1 MGQGGERVKK
11 KTKIL
16 IGVGILT
23 LVITMAIIY
32 VFKGRVATVDQVA
45 PEEMEVLVQKV
56 TEEKIE
62 ETILVTGKIVAENE
76 QKVYGAPE
84 SGDIKEFKVKENDE
98 VKKGDSLFIYEGTE
112 LESEFNTAVRSRDML
127 QNNTQSIQNQLNQM
141 AKQVEEM
148 KKAKNN
154 GQPATEEEE
163 GTFITDEDIRALELE
178 KNQLALELEN
188 AKAEVSGA
196 QAEINRIDELK
207 KALTVKSK
215 MDGTVVKVN
224 KNLERTDE
232 GTTEPVVH
240 IVSNEPFKVIGT
252 MSEFDSVKIKSGQD
266 VVIRPKVFKDREWKG
281 EVESVSEF
289 PTDEGGGEM
298 DMYGGGDM
306 NVTMYPFKVEIT
318 DDTKELRQGYHVS
331 LEVSIGGDEKK
342 LVIPHTALLD
352 DMMMGEE
359 DEDAG
364 MMDDMFGMENDMME
378 EAPFVYVLIDGVL
391 ERRDVE
397 TGTMNDEFIEITD
410 GVEVG
415 EFVVITPSF
424 EMYDGMEVISY
435 DEVE

>member
-1 MGQGGERVKK
+1 MVQGGKRVKK

-16 IGVGILT
+16 IGAGVLT
-23 LVITMAIIY
+23 LIVVMAVIYA
-32 VFKGRVATVDQVA
+32 FKGRVSTVDQMD
-45 PEEMEVLVQKV
+45 PEKMEVLVQEV
-56 TEEKIE
+56 TEEKME

-76 QKVYGAPE
+76 QKVYGEPE
-84 SGDIKEFKVKENDE
+84 NGEIKEFNVKENDK
-98 VKKGDSLFIYEGTE
+98 VKKGDSLFVYDGTE
-112 LESEFNTAVRSRDML
+112 VDNELNAAVRSRDML
-127 QNNTQSIQNQLNQM
+127 QNNTQAIQNQLNQM
-141 AKQVEEM
+141 AKQIEEM
-148 KKAKNN
+148 KKAKEN
-154 GQPATEEEE
+154 GQSSDEE
-163 GTFITDEDIRALELE
+163 GTFITDEDIRELELE
-178 KNQLALELEN
+178 KNQLALEIEN
-188 AKAEVSGA
+188 SKAEVSGA
-196 QAEINRIDELK
+196 QAEINRIDEQK

-224 KNLERTDE
+224 KNLERTEE
-232 GTTEPVVH
+232 GTTEPIVH

-281 EVESVSEF
+281 KVESVSEF

-331 LEVSIGGDEKK
+331 LEVTIGGDEKK
-342 LVIPHTALLD
+342 LVVPHSALLD
-352 DMMMGEE
+352 DMMMGED
-359 DEDAG
+359 DEDAD
-364 MMDDMFGMENDMME
+364 MMDDMFGMEDGMME

-415 EFVVITPSF
+415 ELVVITPSF
-424 EMYDGMEVISY
+424 EMYDGMEVTSY

>member
-1 MGQGGERVKK
+1 MVQGGKRVKK

-16 IGVGILT
+16 IGAGVLT
-23 LVITMAIIY
+23 LIVVMAVIYA
-32 VFKGRVATVDQVA
+32 FKGRVSTVDQMD
-45 PEEMEVLVQKV
+45 PEEMEVLVQEV
-56 TEEKIE
+56 TEEKME

-76 QKVYGAPE
+76 QKVYGEPE
-84 SGDIKEFKVKENDE
+84 NGEIKEFNVKENDK
-98 VKKGDSLFIYEGTE
+98 VKKGDSLFVYDGTE
-112 LESEFNTAVRSRDML
+112 VDNELNAAVRLRDML
-127 QNNTQSIQNQLNQM
+127 QNNTQAIQNQLNQM
-141 AKQVEEM
+141 AKQIEEM
-148 KKAKNN
+148 KKAKEN
-154 GQPATEEEE
+154 GQSSDEE
-163 GTFITDEDIRALELE
+163 GTFITDEDIRELELE
-178 KNQLALELEN
+178 KNQLALEIEN

-196 QAEINRIDELK
+196 QAEINRIDEQK

-224 KNLERTDE
+224 KNLERTEE
-232 GTTEPVVH
+232 GTTEPIVH

-281 EVESVSEF
+281 KVESVSEF

-331 LEVSIGGDEKK
+331 LEVTIGGDEKK
-342 LVIPHTALLD
+342 LVVPHSALLD

-359 DEDAG
+359 DEDAD
-364 MMDDMFGMENDMME
+364 MMDDMFGMEDGMME

-415 EFVVITPSF
+415 ELVVITPSF
-424 EMYDGMEVISY
+424 EMYDGMEVTSY

>member
-1 MGQGGERVKK
+1 MVQGGKRVKK

-16 IGVGILT
+16 IGAGVLT
-23 LVITMAIIY
+23 LIVVMAVIYA
-32 VFKGRVATVDQVA
+32 FKGRVSTVDQMD
-45 PEEMEVLVQKV
+45 PEEMEVLVQEV
-56 TEEKIE
+56 TEEKME

-76 QKVYGAPE
+76 QKVYGEPE
-84 SGDIKEFKVKENDE
+84 NGEIKEFNVKENDK
-98 VKKGDSLFIYEGTE
+98 VKKGDSLFVYDGTE
-112 LESEFNTAVRSRDML
+112 VDNELNAAVRSRDML
-127 QNNTQSIQNQLNQM
+127 QNNTQAIQNQLNQM
-141 AKQVEEM
+141 AKQIEEM
-148 KKAKNN
+148 KKAKEN
-154 GQPATEEEE
+154 GHSTDEE
-163 GTFITDEDIRALELE
+163 GTSITDEDIRELELE
-178 KNQLALELEN
+178 KNQLALEIEN
-188 AKAEVSGA
+188 SKAEVSGA
-196 QAEINRIDELK
+196 QAEINRIDEQK

-224 KNLERTDE
+224 KNLERTEE
-232 GTTEPVVH
+232 GTTEPIVH

-281 EVESVSEF
+281 KVESVSEF
-289 PTDEGGGEM
+289 PTDEGGEEM

-331 LEVSIGGDEKK
+331 LEVTIGGDEKK
-342 LVIPHTALLD
+342 LVVPHSALLD

-359 DEDAG
+359 DEDAS
-364 MMDDMFGMENDMME
+364 MMDDMFGMEDGMME

-415 EFVVITPSF
+415 ELVVITPSF
-424 EMYDGMEVISY
+424 EMYDGMEVTSY

>member
-1 MGQGGERVKK
+1 MKK

-16 IGVGILT
+16 IGAGILT
-23 LVITMAIIY
+23 LIVVMAVIYA
-32 VFKGRVATVDQVA
+32 FKGRVSTVDQMD
-45 PEEMEVLVQKV
+45 PDEMEVLVQKV
-56 TEEKIE
+56 TEEKME
-62 ETILVTGKIVAENE
+62 ETILVTGKIVADNE
-76 QKVYGAPE
+76 QKVYGEPE
-84 SGDIKEFKVKENDE
+84 NGEIKEFKVKENDN
-98 VKKGDSLFIYEGTE
+98 VKKGDSLFVYDGTE
-112 LESEFNTAVRSRDML
+112 LDNEFNAAVRSRDML
-127 QNNTQSIQNQLNQM
+127 QNNTKVIQNQLNQM
-141 AKQVEEM
+141 VKEIEEM
-148 KKAKNN
+148 KKAKEN
-154 GQPATEEEE
+154 GQSSDEE

-178 KNQLALELEN
+178 KNQLALEIEN

-215 MDGTVVKVN
+215 MDGTIVKVN
-224 KNLERTDE
+224 KNLERTEE
-232 GTTEPVVH
+232 GTTEPIVH

-281 EVESVSEF
+281 MVESVSEF

-342 LVIPHTALLD
+342 LVVPHSALLD
-352 DMMMGEE
+352 DMMMGED

-364 MMDDMFGMENDMME
+364 MMDDMFMEEGMME

-397 TGTMNDEFIEITD
+397 TGNMNDEFIEITD

-415 EFVVITPSF
+415 ELVVITPSF
-424 EMYDGMEVISY
+424 EMYDGMEVTSY

>member
-1 MGQGGERVKK
+1 MVQGGKRVKK

-16 IGVGILT
+16 IGAGVLT
-23 LVITMAIIY
+23 LIVVMAVIYA
-32 VFKGRVATVDQVA
+32 FKGRVSTVDQMD
-45 PEEMEVLVQKV
+45 PEEMEVLVQEV
-56 TEEKIE
+56 TEEKME

-76 QKVYGAPE
+76 QKVYGEPE
-84 SGDIKEFKVKENDE
+84 NGEIKEFNVKENDK
-98 VKKGDSLFIYEGTE
+98 VKKGDSLFVYDGTE
-112 LESEFNTAVRSRDML
+112 VDNELNAAVRSRDML
-127 QNNTQSIQNQLNQM
+127 QNNTQAIQNQLNQM
-141 AKQVEEM
+141 AKQIEEM
-148 KKAKNN
+148 KKAKEN
-154 GQPATEEEE
+154 GQSSDEE
-163 GTFITDEDIRALELE
+163 GTFITDEDIRELELE
-178 KNQLALELEN
+178 KNQLALEIEN
-188 AKAEVSGA
+188 SKAEVSGA
-196 QAEINRIDELK
+196 QAEINRIDEQK

-224 KNLERTDE
+224 KNLERTEE
-232 GTTEPVVH
+232 GTTEPIVH

-281 EVESVSEF
+281 KVESVSEF

-331 LEVSIGGDEKK
+331 LEVTIGGDEKK
-342 LVIPHTALLD
+342 LVVPHSALLD
-352 DMMMGEE
+352 DMMMGED
-359 DEDAG
+359 DEDAD
-364 MMDDMFGMENDMME
+364 MMDDMFGMEDGMME

-415 EFVVITPSF
+415 ELVVITPSF
-424 EMYDGMEVISY
+424 EMYDGMEVTSY

>member
-1 MGQGGERVKK
+1 MVQGGKRVKK

-16 IGVGILT
+16 IGAGVLT
-23 LVITMAIIY
+23 LIVVMAVIYA
-32 VFKGRVATVDQVA
+32 FKGRVSTVDQMD
-45 PEEMEVLVQKV
+45 PEEMEVLVQEV
-56 TEEKIE
+56 TEEKME

-76 QKVYGAPE
+76 QKVYGEPE
-84 SGDIKEFKVKENDE
+84 NGEIKEFNVKENDK
-98 VKKGDSLFIYEGTE
+98 VKKGDSLFVYDGTE
-112 LESEFNTAVRSRDML
+112 VDNELNAAVRSRDML
-127 QNNTQSIQNQLNQM
+127 QNNTQAIQNQLNQM
-141 AKQVEEM
+141 AKQIEEM
-148 KKAKNN
+148 KKAKEN
-154 GQPATEEEE
+154 GQSSDEE
-163 GTFITDEDIRALELE
+163 GTFITDEDIRELELE
-178 KNQLALELEN
+178 KNQLALEIEN
-188 AKAEVSGA
+188 SKAEVSGA
-196 QAEINRIDELK
+196 QAEINRIDEQK

-224 KNLERTDE
+224 KNLERTEE
-232 GTTEPVVH
+232 GTTEPIVH

-281 EVESVSEF
+281 KVESVSEF

-331 LEVSIGGDEKK
+331 LEVTIGGDEKK
-342 LVIPHTALLD
+342 LVVPHSALLD

-359 DEDAG
+359 DEDAD
-364 MMDDMFGMENDMME
+364 MMDDMFGMEDGMME

-415 EFVVITPSF
+415 ELVVITPSF
-424 EMYDGMEVISY
+424 EMYDGMEVTSY

>member
-1 MGQGGERVKK
+1 MKK

-16 IGVGILT
+16 IGAGVLT
-23 LVITMAIIY
+23 LVIVMAVIY
-32 VFKGRVATVDQVA
+32 AFKGRVSTVDQMD
-45 PEEMEVLVQKV
+45 PEEMEVLVQEV
-56 TEEKIE
+56 TEEKME
-62 ETILVTGKIVAENE
+62 ETLLVSGKIVAENE
-76 QKVYGAPE
+76 QKVYGEPE
-84 SGDIKEFKVKENDE
+84 NGEIKEFKVKENDK
-98 VKKGDSLFIYEGTE
+98 VKKGDSLFVYNGTE
-112 LESEFNTAVRSRDML
+112 LDNELNAAVRSRDIL
-127 QNNTQSIQNQLNQM
+127 QNNTQATQNQLNQM
-141 AKQVEEM
+141 VNQIEEM
-148 KKAKNN
+148 KKAKEN
-154 GQPATEEEE
+154 GQSTDEE
-163 GTFITDEDIRALELE
+163 GTFITDEDIKSLELE
-178 KNQLALELEN
+178 KNQLALEIEN

-196 QAEINRIDELK
+196 QAEINRIDEQK

-224 KNLERTDE
+224 KNLERTEE

-281 EVESVSEF
+281 KVESVSEF
-289 PTDEGGGEM
+289 PTDEEGGEM

-331 LEVSIGGDEKK
+331 LEVAIGGDEKK
-342 LVIPHTALLD
+342 LVVPHSALLD

-359 DEDAG
+359 DEDAD
-364 MMDDMFGMENDMME
+364 MMDDMFGMEDGMME

-397 TGTMNDEFIEITD
+397 TGAMNDEFIEITD

-415 EFVVITPSF
+415 ELVVITPSF
-424 EMYDGMEVISY
+424 EMYDGMEVTSY